1 MLKLANAYGMKFLV
15 PPNDE
20 GVGACLLEAGEFARV
35 ELEFILAAAPGERVH
50 ALAIKARAPGE

>member
-20 GVGACLLEAGEFARV
+20 GVGSCLLEAGEFARV
-35 ELEFILAAAPGERVH
+35 ELKSSWRLATEICG
-50 ALAIKARAPGE
+50 